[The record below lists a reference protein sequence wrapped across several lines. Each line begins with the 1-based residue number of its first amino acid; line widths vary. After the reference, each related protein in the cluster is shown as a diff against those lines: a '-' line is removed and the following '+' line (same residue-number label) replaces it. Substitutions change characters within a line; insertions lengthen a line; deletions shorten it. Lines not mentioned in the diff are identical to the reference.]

1 MDWLK
6 DFIEGASYQDLEYS
20 LWVSRFFFLYNK
32 SILSSTNY
40 TSFVSISSFTVFI
53 YIFCLTLCLFNF
65 LFYSSHLN
73 IQILQ
78 IFIFQF
84 SIHFRQL
91 RKLTIIHL
99 TYKKCFYQL
108 KQYFQFQI
116 LLCLQNLC
124 VLCSF
129 IFMENLYIS
138 GLQTQYLYFWSS
150 NFRVISKETFGH
162 EFKMFSLLLRSTTV
176 VLFL

>member
-1 MDWLK
+1 MTQNITFGQL
-6 DFIEGASYQDLEYS
+6 DFS
-20 LWVSRFFFLYNK
+20 LYYK
-32 SILSSTNY
+32 SITFPINY
-40 TSFVSISSFTVFI
+40 TSFVSMSSFIVFI
-53 YIFCLTLCLFNF
+53 YFFPLCFFNF
-65 LFYSSHLN
+65 FFYSSHLN

-78 IFIFQF
+78 IFFFCFNSVFISGSQETHHN
-84 SIHFRQL
+84 S
-91 RKLTIIHL
+91 L

-138 GLQTQYLYFWSS
+138 RLQTQYLYFWSS
-150 NFRVISKETFGH
+150 NFRVIFKKTFGH
-162 EFKMFSLLLRSTTV
+162 AFKMFSLLLRSLTV
-176 VLFL
+176 VLVL